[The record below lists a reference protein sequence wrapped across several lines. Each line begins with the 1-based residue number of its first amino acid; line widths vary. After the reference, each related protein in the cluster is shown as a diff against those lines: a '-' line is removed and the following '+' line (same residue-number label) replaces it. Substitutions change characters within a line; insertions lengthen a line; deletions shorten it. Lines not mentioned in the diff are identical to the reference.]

1 QRKDT
6 DPPTEFHRTLKFLK
20 DRLRDDPAERKAML
34 DYLDRWGV
42 DPDRIYA
49 RGQYTWS
56 IWFHVTNPSAMAVI
70 HSVFIVIM
78 VMFALGLFTRV
89 TSVLTWLAAL
99 CYIHRSNQVLFGMD
113 TMMNI
118 CMIYLMIGPSG
129 ATFSLDRWL
138 AKRRAQRVLSGE
150 IKGDFA
156 AAQAVL
162 QGPAPSVAA
171 TFATRLLQ
179 IHFCFIYFASGASKL
194 KGGTW
199 WGG

>member
-1 QRKDT
+1 
-6 DPPTEFHRTLKFLK
+6 
-20 DRLRDDPAERKAML
+20 
-34 DYLDRWGV
+34 
-42 DPDRIYA
+42 
-49 RGQYTWS
+49 
-56 IWFHVTNPSAMAVI
+56 MAVAHTI
-70 HSVFIVIM
+70 ILVIM
-78 VMFALGLFTRV
+78 LLFTLGFCTRI

-99 CYIHRSNQVLFGMD
+99 SYIQRAQTTLFGMD

-118 CMIYLMIGPSG
+118 SMIYLMIGPSG

-138 AKRRAQRVLSGE
+138 AKRRARRVLSGE

-199 WGG
+199 WGGTAIWYTIAGD